1 MQIFLLTLTGKTI
14 TLDVDPFDTIENLKD
29 KIQDKE
35 GIPIDQQ
42 RLLFDEKDYNY
53 PYIKKI
59 ISDGKLCPK
68 QLEDHR
74 FIKDYNIKDKST
86 LLIVLRLRGGEFGN
100 SGKVFTDPEK
110 VGPKGIK
117 FSSNAPFYRA
127 VSKGMNLFGICENK
141 NCLAFKKE
149 VIHKFGFGTFDLIN
163 DMKYNPPVCPSCEF
177 GLRDVTTCAFWQCK
191 YSYVGVKYENK
202 KLQDVNYSNSNS
214 KKDEVDYFDPGENGE
229 NNSTWLELK
238 ITAKKI

>member
-1 MQIFLLTLTGKTI
+1 MHILVKHEITGKEI
-14 TLDVDPFDTIENLKD
+14 TLDVEPSDTIENVKA

-35 GIPIDQQ
+35 GIPPDQQ
-42 RLLFDEKDYNY
+42 RLIFA
-53 PYIKKI
+53 
-59 ISDGKLCPK
+59 GK
-68 QLEDHR
+68 QLEDNK
-74 FIKDYNIKDKST
+74 FLTDYNIKKEAT
-86 LLIVLRLRGGEFGN
+86 ILLIIRLRGGEFGG

-110 VGPKGIK
+110 VGPKGVG
-117 FSSNAPFYRA
+117 FSPDAPFYRA
-127 VSKGMNLFGICENK
+127 VSKGLNLFGICENK

-149 VIHKFGFGTFDLIN
+149 VIHEFGFGTFDLIN
-163 DMKYNPPVCPSCEF
+163 DMKYNPPVCPSCEYA
-177 GLRDVTTCAFWQCK
+177 LRDVTTCAFWQCK

-238 ITAKKI
+238 ITAKEI